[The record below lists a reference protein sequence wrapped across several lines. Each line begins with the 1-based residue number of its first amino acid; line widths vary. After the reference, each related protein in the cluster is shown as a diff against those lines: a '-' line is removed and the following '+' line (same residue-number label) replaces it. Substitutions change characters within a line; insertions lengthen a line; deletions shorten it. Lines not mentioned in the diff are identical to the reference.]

1 MLEKISLFLVAFA
14 AGALMGAAFLH
25 VLPEAVEG
33 LESSYAFIFI
43 LIGFSIFFF
52 IEKILH
58 WHHVHKG
65 LTAHK
70 SLGTLSLFGDGLH
83 NFLDGM
89 IIAATFFIDVKLGL
103 VTTAAVAL
111 HEIPQEISEFGVLVY
126 SGFSKRKALLFNFFS
141 ASTVV
146 AGGIISYFLEGFL
159 GQWITLFLMFAVG
172 TFMYIAASDFVPEIR
187 KEEGLKRSV
196 GLLSVFVMGVSL
208 MWILSLVE

>member
-1 MLEKISLFLVAFA
+1 MFRPKP
-14 AGALMGAAFLH
+14 GN
-25 VLPEAVEG
+25 
-33 LESSYAFIFI
+33 ES
-43 LIGFSIFFF
+43 
-52 IEKILH
+52 
-58 WHHVHKG
+58 
-65 LTAHK
+65 
-70 SLGTLSLFGDGLH
+70 
-83 NFLDGM
+83 
-89 IIAATFFIDVKLGL
+89 
-103 VTTAAVAL
+103 
-111 HEIPQEISEFGVLVY
+111 EIPQEISEFGVLVY

-146 AGGIISYFLEGFL
+146 AGGIISYFIEGFL